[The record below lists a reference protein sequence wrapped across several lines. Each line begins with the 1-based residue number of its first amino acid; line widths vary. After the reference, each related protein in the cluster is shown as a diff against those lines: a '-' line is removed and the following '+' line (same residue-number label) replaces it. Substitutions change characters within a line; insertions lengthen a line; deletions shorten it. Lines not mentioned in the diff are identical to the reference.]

1 MLKAKNHEATKE
13 ATLEYLTKRE
23 REREREKV
31 LNSPS
36 LMKYICPVQGER
48 T

>member
-23 REREREKV
+23 REREKV